1 MQLFLCF
8 PVYSY
13 KFNLHTNRGI
23 VMVLLTRAE
32 EIVLLAVYKLKD
44 NAYGVT
50 IREQVKADI
59 GRYWAFGVIYKTLKK
74 MQAKGFVDKFAG
86 EPLSQRGG
94 RSRYFYRITDRGFQ
108 ALDEIANVHA
118 SLWEGVR
125 LSLEK

>member
-1 MQLFLCF
+1 ML
-8 PVYSY
+8 
-13 KFNLHTNRGI
+13 
-23 VMVLLTRAE
+23 MLTRAE

-59 GRYWAFGVIYKTLKK
+59 GQYWAFGVIYKTLKK
-74 MQAKGFVDKFAG
+74 MQVKGYVDKIIG

-94 RSRYFYRITDRGFQ
+94 RSKYFYRITDRGFQ
-108 ALDEIANVHA
+108 VLDEIANVHS